1 MSYGDGSITELK
13 KGGASFSPKKWRVR
27 VYAGEDPATGRK
39 KWASKTVRGAKAD
52 ARRARDELKRELEG
66 GLKVDARN
74 ATFGEF
80 AVEWHERRV
89 ASGEIGERNALDT
102 GYAVKRLVSLMG
114 NVRLRDIDVQTV
126 ERVLSIIRN
135 GEDRN
140 GCTVGSTAVRR
151 YYVTLKQI
159 MQRAVDCD
167 LVARNPCARVKPP
180 RLDPVERRSL
190 SQDEAAALVRAVDES
205 ERVGLAKMG
214 AVEARAE
221 KAGRCGVSRVAGLGT
236 LGRLQAV
243 RIGLATGMRLGE
255 ACALTWGDV
264 DLPACLVN
272 VSQSITTCGTVKEPK
287 SRAGV
292 RSVSI
297 DEDTARKLQAWRAV
311 QAEKLGRMGVS
322 VGDDT
327 PVCCSEVGGHL
338 SLANFERW
346 WRAWREPAG
355 FPGLKFHELRH
366 TQATQLLAA
375 GVDVKT
381 VQTRLGHSSAS
392 LTLDLYA
399 HAVPENDRAAAAL
412 IGSLFAERKPET
424 PTEHNGFRLV
434 KTA

>member
-13 KGGASFSPKKWRVR
+13 KYGASFSPKKWRVR
-27 VYAGEDPATGRK
+27 VYAGEDPATGK
-39 KWASKTVRGAKAD
+39 KRWASKTVRGTKAD
-52 ARRARDELKRELEG
+52 ARKARDELKRELES

-74 ATFGEF
+74 VTFGEF
-80 AVEWHERRV
+80 AREWHERRV
-89 ASGEIGERNALDT
+89 TSGEIGERNALDT
-102 GYAVKRLVSLMG
+102 VYAVKRLVSLMG
-114 NVRLRDIDVQTV
+114 NMRLRDVDVQTV
-126 ERVLSIIRN
+126 ERVLDIIRN
-135 GEDRN
+135 GEDRGGRAIGN
-140 GCTVGSTAVRR
+140 TAVRR
-151 YYVTLKQI
+151 YYVILKQV

-167 LVARNPCARVKPP
+167 LVMRNPCARVKPP

-190 SQDEAAALVRAVDES
+190 SHDEAAALIRAVDES
-205 ERVGLAKMG
+205 ERKELAKMG

-221 KAGRCGVSRVAGLGT
+221 EAGRCGVSRVAGLGT

-243 RIGLATGMRLGE
+243 RIGLATGLRLGE

-264 DLPACLVN
+264 DLAACLVH
-272 VSQSITTCGTVKEPK
+272 VGRSITTCGTIKEPK

-297 DEDTARKLQAWRAV
+297 DGETARKLHAWRRV

-322 VGDDT
+322 AGDDT
-327 PVCCSEVGGHL
+327 PVCCSEVGGYL

-346 WRAWREPAG
+346 WRAWRLENG
-355 FPGLKFHELRH
+355 FPTLKFHELRH

-399 HAVPENDRAAAAL
+399 HAVPENDRAAADL
-412 IGSLFAERKPET
+412 IGELFAAKKPEA
-424 PTEHNGFRLV
+424 PENSGFRLV